1 MSKRTALLL
10 DVGNTRLKW
19 GLLEDGHLTKTGTVS
34 HAKLKETGFSAL
46 TMRLPRQV
54 DCVLASNV
62 AGQSFATRLAG
73 AIGIHCNQD
82 VHFAHA
88 EKAGYG
94 VTNSYRRPRRI
105 GVDRW
110 VALIGARAEFRSA
123 VCVVDAGTAVTIDA
137 LDREGRHL
145 GGLIIPGLVLMA
157 TSLHLNTGEIPAVKA
172 ARKPTASGSG
182 LFANTT
188 DGAVQNGALAAVT
201 GAIERSMTALRRSGL
216 RPKVIL
222 TGGDA
227 TRILK
232 ELNGNVLHR
241 PHLVL
246 QGLARML
253 PGTT

>member
-1 MSKRTALLL
+1 MSTRTALLL

-19 GLLEDGHLTKTGTVS
+19 GLLEDGHLTKTGTIT
-34 HAKLKETGFSAL
+34 HAKLKKSGFSAL
-46 TMRLPRQV
+46 TAQLPRQV

-73 AIGIHCNQD
+73 VIGIHCNRD

-110 VALIGARAEFRSA
+110 VALIGARAEFKSA

-137 LDREGRHL
+137 VDRAGKHL
-145 GGLIIPGLVLMA
+145 GGLIIPGLALMA
-157 TSLHLNTGEIPAVKA
+157 TSLHLNTGEIPLVKT

-188 DGAVQNGALAAVT
+188 DGAVQNGARAAVT
-201 GAIERSMTALRRSGL
+201 GAIERAAKALRAAGL
-216 RPKVIL
+216 RPKLVL

-227 TRILK
+227 SRILK
-232 ELNGNVLHR
+232 EIDGNVLHR